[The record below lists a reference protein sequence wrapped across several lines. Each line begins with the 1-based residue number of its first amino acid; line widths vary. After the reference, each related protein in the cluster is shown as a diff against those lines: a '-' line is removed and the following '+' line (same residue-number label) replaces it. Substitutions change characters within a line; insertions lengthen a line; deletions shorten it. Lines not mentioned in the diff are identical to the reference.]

1 MTMLENPMVMGE
13 TDTEPDETLT
23 CPHCGKVWDRV
34 GDTWEAD
41 GANTTKKR
49 PVYGNRCRSCALED
63 ALGDEKTLL
72 DFARANK
79 LDSRAM
85 KYAMARRDTDAIND
99 WIWDDVAKL
108 IRQRN
113 PALLAVCVA
122 EYITD
127 TDQLKYELTDY
138 VMGGW
143 A

>member
-1 MTMLENPMVMGE
+1 MLENPMVMGE
-13 TDTEPDETLT
+13 METEPDETLT

-34 GDTWEAD
+34 GDTWEAE
-41 GANTTKKR
+41 GAYTTEKR
-49 PVYGNRCRSCALED
+49 PVSGNCCRACVLEE
-63 ALGDEKTLL
+63 ALGNEKMLL
-72 DFARANK
+72 DFAKANR

-108 IRQRN
+108 IRKRN
-113 PALLAVCVA
+113 PALLAVCLA
-122 EYITD
+122 EYIED
-127 TDQLKYELTDY
+127 NDYLKDDLTDF

>member
-13 TDTEPDETLT
+13 METEPDETLT
-23 CPHCGKVWDRV
+23 CHRCGKVWDRV

-41 GANTTKKR
+41 GANTTEKR
-49 PVYGNRCRSCALED
+49 PVSGTRCRACALDE

-72 DFARANK
+72 DFAQANR

-85 KYAMARRDTDAIND
+85 KCAMVRRDQDAITD

-108 IRQRN
+108 IRESN
-113 PALLAVCVA
+113 PALLATCVS

-127 TDQLKYELTDY
+127 TDYLKDELTDF

>member
-1 MTMLENPMVMGE
+1 MLENPMVMGDTE
-13 TDTEPDETLT
+13 TEPDETLT

-34 GDTWEAD
+34 GCTWEAE
-41 GANTTKKR
+41 GANTTENR
-49 PVYGNRCRSCALED
+49 PVSGNRCRACALDE

-72 DFARANK
+72 DFAMANR

-85 KYAMARRDTDAIND
+85 KYAMARRYQDAITD

-108 IRQRN
+108 IRESN
-113 PALLAVCVA
+113 PALLAVCVS
-122 EYITD
+122 EYIED
-127 TDQLKYELTDY
+127 NDYLKDDLTDF

>member
-13 TDTEPDETLT
+13 MEMEPDETLT
-23 CPHCGKVWDRV
+23 CPHCGKVWERV
-34 GDTWEAD
+34 GNTWEAN
-41 GANTTKKR
+41 GANTTEKR
-49 PVYGNRCRSCALED
+49 PVSGTRCRACALDE

-72 DFARANK
+72 AFSKAYR

-99 WIWDDVAKL
+99 WIWDDVVKM

-113 PALLAVCVA
+113 PALLAVCLA
-122 EYITD
+122 EYIED
-127 TDQLKYELTDY
+127 NDYLKCELTDF

>member
-1 MTMLENPMVMGE
+1 MLENPMVMGTME
-13 TDTEPDETLT
+13 TEPDETIT

-34 GDTWEAD
+34 GDTWEAE
-41 GANTTKKR
+41 GENTTEKC
-49 PVYGNRCRSCALED
+49 PVSGNLCRACALDE

-72 DFARANK
+72 AFAKAYR

-99 WIWDDVAKL
+99 WIWNDVAAL
-108 IRQRN
+108 LRERN
-113 PALLAVCVA
+113 PALLAVCVS
-122 EYITD
+122 EYIED
-127 TDQLKYELTDY
+127 NDYLKDDLTDF

>member
-1 MTMLENPMVMGE
+1 MLDNPMVMGE
-13 TDTEPDETLT
+13 METEPDDTLT

-41 GANTTKKR
+41 GENTTEKR
-49 PVYGNRCRSCALED
+49 PVSGTRCRACALEE

-72 DFARANK
+72 DFSQANR

-85 KYAMARRDTDAIND
+85 KYAMVSIDTNAIND
-99 WIWDDVAKL
+99 WIWDDVAEML
-108 IRQRN
+108 REHN
-113 PALLAVCVA
+113 PSLLAVCVS
-122 EYITD
+122 EYITGND
-127 TDQLKYELTDY
+127 YLKYELTDF

>member
-1 MTMLENPMVMGE
+1 MLENPMVMGTME
-13 TDTEPDETLT
+13 TDPDETLT

-34 GDTWEAD
+34 GDTWEAE
-41 GANTTKKR
+41 GANTTEKL
-49 PVYGNRCRSCALED
+49 PVSCNRCRACALEE

-72 DFARANK
+72 DFAKAYR
-79 LDSRAM
+79 LDSRAI

-99 WIWDDVAKL
+99 WIWDDVSAML
-108 IRQRN
+108 RERN
-113 PALLAVCVA
+113 PALLAVCVS

-143 A
+143 Q

>member
-1 MTMLENPMVMGE
+1 MLENPMVMGME
-13 TDTEPDETLT
+13 TEPDETLT
-23 CPHCGKVWDRV
+23 CPYCGKVWDRV
-34 GDTWEAD
+34 GDTWEAE
-41 GANTTKKR
+41 GANTTEKR
-49 PVYGNRCRSCALED
+49 PVSGSRCRACALEE

-72 DFARANK
+72 AFAKAYR
-79 LDSRAM
+79 LDSKAM
-85 KYAMARRDTDAIND
+85 KYAMTRMDTDAIND

-113 PALLAVCVA
+113 PALLAVCLA

-127 TDQLKYELTDY
+127 NDYLKDDLTDF